1 MPMGTIVTVCMLIAL
16 IFAGPYALKKGL
28 KPLPAFIAIPVGIVV
43 FAAGFWN
50 VFWYA
55 LQHLTEFWGIAALI
69 SGALMMVTAA
79 YIMRFNKLPNTLQK
93 ARPVVLLGLLI
104 CMLLYGITIY
114 RL

>member
-1 MPMGTIVTVCMLIAL
+1 MPMGTLVTVCMLIAL
-16 IFAGPYALKKGL
+16 MFAGPYTIKKGL
-28 KPLPAFIAIPVGIVV
+28 KPLPALLAIPVGFVV

-69 SGALMMVTAA
+69 SGALLLVTSA
-79 YIMRFNKLPNTLQK
+79 YIMRFDKLPTTIQK
-93 ARPVVLLGLLI
+93 ARPVVLLGLLV
-104 CMLLYGITIY
+104 CMLMYGITIY